1 MLKEEFDQQGVIYS
15 KQHEGLFASWRGC
28 WVVSAFSTGSG
39 GGEQKELKDSCPQCK
54 QIMALQLLLYTD
66 RRSDL
71 AILLETFHF
80 LISISLVDRWI
91 SV

>member
-1 MLKEEFDQQGVIYS
+1 MLREEFDQQGVIYS
-15 KQHEGLFASWRGC
+15 KQHEGLFASWRGR
-28 WVVSAFSTGSG
+28 WAVSALSTGSG
-39 GGEQKELKDSCPQCK
+39 GGEQKELKGSCPQCK
-54 QIMALQLLLYTD
+54 QIMARQLLLYTD